1 MMKKNLMMALMG
13 IASITAAADELQVN
27 KLRVAGPYTTVA
39 ALRIDSVDVKGEKF
53 NEDDF
58 LKKSISTQVW
68 KKGEEAAFI
77 SQGDTLPA
85 VVLQGDSSRSTVYVA
100 GFTFDNTHFAKCHVK
115 AKGGQ
120 SHLIY
125 IDNKEGAE
133 QTLTPGR
140 HEVVV
145 KVLCKKGEND
155 TLSLKLDSKQSA
167 YISLHQEGLRPYT
180 LADYMHGEKAYA
192 SRLSA
197 NGRYMMIHTY
207 TTKNDGK
214 TEWSQQIMDLKTRRL
229 TLCDG
234 FSSWASTG
242 DRYIR
247 SRRGIEGETVY
258 EYVDPATGEATPFFT
273 NYLSASGNFINDES
287 LMLVSQITEGPKEDA
302 QVHQV
307 LSPEDRQAGWRNRRN
322 IQLLDVASGQLT
334 QVTTGFRNSYASVSR
349 DGQKVL
355 ITTSEDELTERPFR
369 FSTVLLYDRTTQKVD
384 TIVRRDGFIGE
395 VRFYTPDC
403 RYALAM
409 GSPEAF
415 GGIGK
420 NDPTGKIPSMIQN
433 ELFLIDLTTKEV
445 KSLTRDFNPNITS
458 VQVSEADG
466 MVYALCENRDRQDIF
481 RIDIKSGKISK
492 LPLTECYVKSFSLAR
507 GKAMLSYV
515 GQGDSNVDRIYYVD
529 LKNGKET
536 LVKDYNAIRMEGIA
550 LGKCEDW
557 YFKSSRGDSICGRYY
572 LPPHFD
578 PSKKYPM
585 LVYYYGGCSPTGRYL
600 DSYYNFHGW
609 AAMGYVV
616 YVVQPSGATGFGQEF
631 AARHVNTYG
640 DGPAQD
646 IIEGTQQFCREHPFV
661 NEKKIGCLGAS
672 FGGFMTQYLMT
683 KTDIFAASMSHAGIS
698 NPTSYWGFG
707 YWGYTYSA
715 ISAAHSY
722 PWNNQELLSGHA
734 PLFNADKV
742 HTPILFLHGAA
753 DNNVPINESIQ
764 MFTALKILGREC
776 AFVTVE
782 GQDHH
787 ITDYQKQIK
796 WVHTYYAW
804 FAKWL
809 QDDPTWWDTLYP
821 KKNL

>member
-1 MMKKNLMMALMG
+1 MTRKNLLIALLG
-13 IASITAAADELQVN
+13 ITSLTVTADELKVN
-27 KLRVAGPYTTVA
+27 KLRVAGPYTTTSA
-39 ALRIDSVDVKGEKF
+39 IQIDTVDVKGEKF
-53 NEDDF
+53 NEEEF
-58 LKKSISTQVW
+58 LKSSISTQVW
-68 KKGEEAAFI
+68 KKGYEATFI
-77 SQGDTLPA
+77 THKDTLPA
-85 VVLQGDSSRSTVYVA
+85 IVLQADSNQNVVFVA
-100 GFTFDNTHFAKCHVK
+100 GFTFDNTHFAKCNIK
-115 AKGGQ
+115 ATGSH

-125 IDNKEGAE
+125 IDNIQGAE
-133 QTLTPGR
+133 QNLTPGR

-145 KVLCKKGEND
+145 KVLCKAGQSD
-155 TLSLKLDSKQSA
+155 TLSLTLDSKQSD
-167 YISLHQEGLRPYT
+167 YITLHQEGLRPYT

-214 TEWSQQIMDLKTRRL
+214 TEWKQKIMDLKTKAL
-229 TLCDG
+229 VCCDD
-234 FSSWASTG
+234 FFAWAGTD

-247 SRRGIEGETVY
+247 SHRGIDGETLY
-258 EYVDPATGEATPFFT
+258 EYVEPATGIATPFFT
-273 NYLSASGNFINDES
+273 NYLSSNGSFINDEK
-287 LMLVSQITEGPKEDA
+287 LMFVSQVTEGPKDDA

-307 LSPEDRQAGWRNRRN
+307 LSPEDRQPGWRNRTN
-322 IQLLDVASGQLT
+322 VQLIDIATGQLIQL
-334 QVTTGFRNSYASVSR
+334 TTGHHNSYASVSK
-349 DGQKVL
+349 DGKKVL
-355 ITTSEDELTERPFR
+355 ITTREDKLTERPFS
-369 FSTVLLYDRTTQKVD
+369 FSTVYLYDRETQKLD
-384 TIVRRDGFIGE
+384 TIVHHDGFLNSI
-395 VRFYTPDC
+395 RFYTPDS
-403 RYALAM
+403 RYALAI

-415 GGIGK
+415 GGIGI

-445 KSLTRDFNPNITS
+445 KSLTRNFDPNIS
-458 VQVSEADG
+458 SIQVSEADG
-466 MVYALCENRDRQDIF
+466 MVYALCENRDRQDLF
-481 RIDIKSGKISK
+481 RIDIKSGKISQLK
-492 LPLTECYVKSFSLAR
+492 LTECYVKSFSLAQH
-507 GKAMLSYV
+507 KPMLSYV
-515 GQGDSNVDRIYYVD
+515 GQSDSNTDRIYTVD

-536 LVKDYNAIRMEGIA
+536 LIHDFNATRMEGIA

-557 YFKSSRGDSICGRYY
+557 YFKNSQGDSICGRYY

-578 PSKKYPM
+578 PNKKYPM

-609 AAMGYVV
+609 AAMDYVV
-616 YVVQPSGATGFGQEF
+616 YVVQPSGCTGFGQEF

-646 IIEGTQQFCREHPFV
+646 IIEGTQQFCKEHPFV
-661 NEKKIGCLGAS
+661 NDKKIGCLGAS

-715 ISAAHSY
+715 VSAANSY
-722 PWNNQELLSGHA
+722 PWNNQALLSGHA

-742 HTPILFLHGAA
+742 HTPILFLHGAS
-753 DNNVPINESIQ
+753 DTNVPINESIQ

-782 GQDHH
+782 GQNHH

-796 WVHTYYAW
+796 WVNTYYAW